1 MEQYVR
7 LTQNKTAVVMVMV
20 MKTVWLTDVIFT
32 VYYHI
37 RRVQYIRLCTDK
49 DKEQTNNGTS
59 GKQNRWLKEWTK
71 DWTYIQT
78 ELMRCRWSEE
88 ENHRW
93 AEKHKNHKKHKKTET
108 TGGMTDITLWR
119 TVNMI
124 CSFKESPGSK
134 VHCFQVTFDL
144 TRSQN
149 IHIQDISPAQ
159 WWK

>member
-1 MEQYVR
+1 M
-7 LTQNKTAVVMVMV
+7 
-20 MKTVWLTDVIFT
+20 
-32 VYYHI
+32 
-37 RRVQYIRLCTDK
+37 
-49 DKEQTNNGTS
+49 S
-59 GKQNRWLKEWTK
+59 GKTQEPQKT
-71 DWTYIQT
+71 Q
-78 ELMRCRWSEE
+78 
-88 ENHRW
+88 
-93 AEKHKNHKKHKKTET
+93 KTEM

-159 WWK
+159 